1 MIAEVIVDVPARPVD
16 RPFDYLVPTK
26 WQDAIA
32 IGSRV
37 QVPFGARHVL
47 GYVIKIKEQTE
58 YNQLKEITKVMD
70 LKPPLTE
77 ELVEIGL
84 RMADEYLC
92 YPITAFHA
100 MVPSVLK
107 GKYQKWIQMHPE
119 ITEDARRA
127 FQSQAG
133 EFYEFL
139 QQEQRC
145 RWETA
150 LTFAGITEAILRK
163 WWMEKKI
170 WIEEQVSDRMTQ
182 VKVRWVIPAE
192 RSKLEQALQELS
204 PRKRKQREILQ
215 FFLQH
220 HDAIRL
226 SDLLTKLGTTR
237 STVKICVEQEW
248 LHWEERIELRDP
260 YRDQSFR
267 PSKPFPLTNEQQ
279 QAFQS
284 ILASIQ
290 QEQHKTVL
298 LHGVTG
304 SGKTE
309 IYLQAIDQVLQK
321 GKEAIVLVPEISLTP
336 QMVRR
341 FKERLGSKVAVLHS
355 GLSNGERFDEW
366 QRIRKGESP
375 VVIGARSAIFAPL
388 CQIGLIIIDEEH
400 ESSYKQEEN
409 PKYHARTIAK
419 WRAEKHQAVLILG
432 SATPAVETYCLARAG
447 RYQWLPLRERV
458 NQLPYPT
465 IQVVDMRKE
474 MQAGNRS
481 IFSQTLSNQLQQ
493 CVKRGEQ
500 AVLFLN
506 RRGFSTFVMCRECGE
521 ALQCPACDISLTYHH
536 SNGMLRCHYCGYGE
550 PLPAKCPFCE
560 SLHIRH
566 FGIGTQRVEEE
577 INRHFPDFRVIRMD
591 VDTTKRKGAHQ
602 RLLAKFAAGEADV
615 LLGTQMIAKG
625 LDFPKVTLVGVIT
638 ADTVL
643 HLPDF
648 RAAER
653 TFQLLTQVSGRAG
666 RHDQPGNVV
675 IQTYHSD
682 HYSIQLAANYKIA
695 SFYRQELILRKKHRY
710 PPFCGL
716 FHLMLTHPDRD
727 QLFQLGQTIASQLRS
742 SLPEK
747 CQLLGPVPAMIPRIN
762 NRFRL
767 QIMIKYNENKRTEK
781 ILKEQL
787 RSISGQSLD
796 KELQIRMSR
805 EGTSIS

>member
-1 MIAEVIVDVPARPVD
+1 MIAEVIVDVPARSVD
-16 RPFDYLVPTK
+16 RPFDYFIPTK
-26 WQDAIA
+26 YQEAIA

-37 QVPFGARHVL
+37 QVPFGSRQVL
-47 GYVIKIKEQTE
+47 GYVIRIKEQTE
-58 YNQLKEITKVMD
+58 RDQLKEISKVMD
-70 LKPPLTE
+70 LTPPLTD
-77 ELVEIGL
+77 ELVDIGL
-84 RMADEYLC
+84 RMSDEYLC
-92 YPITAFHA
+92 HPITAFQA

-107 GKYQKWIQMHPE
+107 GKYQKWIQIHPE
-119 ITEDARRA
+119 MTHEELQH
-127 FQSQAG
+127 FQSEAH
-133 EFYEFL
+133 ELVDFL
-139 QQEQRC
+139 QQEQSC
-145 RWETA
+145 LWEQA
-150 LTFAGITEAILRK
+150 LTFAGVTERTLRK
-163 WWMEKKI
+163 WIAEKKI
-170 WIEEQVSDRMTQ
+170 SVREQVSDRVTHQ
-182 VKVRWVIPAE
+182 KVRWVVPE
-192 RSKLEQALQELS
+192 KREKLEQALQSLS
-204 PRKRKQREILQ
+204 LRKKKQREIVQ
-215 FFLQH
+215 FFLEH
-220 HDAIRL
+220 HAAIRL

-237 STVKICVEQEW
+237 STVKLCVNQQW
-248 LHWEERIELRDP
+248 LRLEDRIEWRDP
-260 YRDQSFR
+260 YRDQSFQ
-267 PSKPFPLTNEQQ
+267 PSKPLPLTDEQQ
-279 QAFQS
+279 QAFAS
-284 ILASIQ
+284 ILDAIRR
-290 QEQHKTVL
+290 EQHETML

-309 IYLQAIDQVLQK
+309 IYLQAISHILQK

-355 GLSNGERFDEW
+355 GLSKGERFDEW

-375 VVIGARSAIFAPL
+375 VVIGARSAIFAPFS
-388 CQIGLIIIDEEH
+388 QIGLIIIDEEH

-432 SATPAVETYCLARAG
+432 SATPAVETYCLARTG
-447 RYQWLPLRERV
+447 QYRWLPLRKRV

-465 IQVVDMRKE
+465 VQIVDMRRE
-474 MQAGNRS
+474 MQRGNRS
-481 IFSQTLSNQLQQ
+481 IFSQPLSEQLEA

-521 ALQCPACDISLTYHH
+521 ALQCPSCDISLTFHQ
-536 SNGMLRCHYCGYGE
+536 SNGMVRCHYCGYGE
-550 PLPAKCPFCE
+550 PLPGTCPSCG
-560 SLHIRH
+560 SRHIRH

-577 INRHFPDFRVIRMD
+577 LHRHFPDLRVIRMD
-591 VDTTKRKGAHQ
+591 VDTTQRKGAHQ
-602 RLLAKFAAGEADV
+602 RLLSKFAEGKADV

-666 RHDQPGNVV
+666 RHEQQGHVV

-682 HYSIQLAANYKIA
+682 HYSIQLAANHQIA

-716 FHLMLTHPDRD
+716 FHLLLTHLDRE
-727 QLFQLGQTIASQLRS
+727 QLFQLGQTIATQLRS
-742 SLPEK
+742 QLPEG
-747 CQLLGPVPAMIPRIN
+747 CQLLGPVPAMIPRIK
-762 NRFRL
+762 NRFRS
-767 QIMIKYNENKRTEK
+767 QIMIKYNEDKQTERM
-781 ILKEQL
+781 LKEQL
-787 RSISGQSLD
+787 RSITAQFVD
-796 KELQIRMSR
+796 KDLQIRVSR
-805 EGTSIS
+805 EGTSVS